1 VEQSTPVAL
10 EIFDEF
16 ASVPCLLKRGW
27 GIHKAAWGYSLCI
40 CIFIYLLIDW
50 LIYWLIYLLIDWFID
65 WFIYWLIDLLI
76 DLFIYWL
83 IDWFIDWYIYWLI
96 DLFIHVFTSST
107 FNVGKQRDVSFE
119 CKNYV
124 NLGVFRINHW
134 DLMIDTTVAAFLL
147 KLWMH
152 QKCNSHGQMMG
163 VLGCCVFLN
172 TQISASYR
180 FSRIFNG
187 SEWLCG

>member
-1 VEQSTPVAL
+1 M
-10 EIFDEF
+10 
-16 ASVPCLLKRGW
+16 
-27 GIHKAAWGYSLCI
+27 
-40 CIFIYLLIDW
+40 
-50 LIYWLIYLLIDWFID
+50 
-65 WFIYWLIDLLI
+65 
-76 DLFIYWL
+76 
-83 IDWFIDWYIYWLI
+83 
-96 DLFIHVFTSST
+96 FTSST

-124 NLGVFRINHW
+124 NLGFFRINHW

-172 TQISASYR
+172 KPKYLRATRSQGFSMDLNDYVDNTLNPDVGHREGFVFKPDILFKRCNKHTVPFFTASNPCTEL
-180 FSRIFNG
+180 FENGVPPMAITWGIHHLGFIFETLGFFMADSQTKYHGNTV
-187 SEWLCG
+187 CGNDGMPNII